1 VPSSNERPDMPQ
13 RRRRSSNERATA
25 SAADA
30 SRLRTVDD
38 LARGGGPPLT
48 TSELARMIG
57 MSATFIRLEIGSG
70 YLRAAKLGRGR
81 KAVFRI
87 PCREAFR
94 YVRKLGLL

>member
-1 VPSSNERPDMPQ
+1 MPSSSERPDKSP
-13 RRRRSSNERATA
+13 RRTRSSNEDASS
-25 SAADA
+25 SAAEV
-30 SRLRTVDD
+30 SRARTVED

-87 PCREAFR
+87 PIGEAFR

>member
-1 VPSSNERPDMPQ
+1 VPSSNNRPDPA
-13 RRRRSSNERATA
+13 RRGRRSSNARTRS
-25 SAADA
+25 SAADD
-30 SRLRTVDD
+30 SRARIVDD

-70 YLRAAKLGRGR
+70 YLRAVKLGRGR

-87 PCREAFR
+87 PMREAFR
-94 YVRKLGLL
+94 YVKKLGLL